1 MKATNPISLSTLLA
15 MLIVGATFLL
25 MTSSAQAGAVSD
37 SDSDLVPDS
46 FDNCSIQA
54 NGPNELSNQVD
65 TDTDGYGNV
74 CDADYSNDGFT
85 TTLDFVTFL
94 TAFTGAVPNLVTDHN
109 GDGFTTTL
117 DFQTYLLAFQGIQP
131 LGPSGLACA
140 GTVPCLP

>member
-1 MKATNPISLSTLLA
+1 MKATNPISFSTLLA
-15 MLIVGATFLL
+15 MLIAGGTLL
-25 MTSSAQAGAVSD
+25 LITSSAQAGSVVD
-37 SDSDLVPDS
+37 SDSDLVPDP
-46 FDNCSIQA
+46 FDNCSVLA

-65 TDTDGYGNV
+65 TDTDGYGNA

-94 TAFTGAVPNLVTDHN
+94 MAFTGTAPNLATDHN
-109 GDGFTTTL
+109 GDGATTTL
-117 DFQTYLLAFQGIQP
+117 DFQTYLLAFQGVQP